1 MVLYVGQVQLD
12 TGTSTI
18 NLTDTSGHMS
28 QLNNGGE
35 DMNGRIAC
43 IRMYKGLAMT
53 QEQVTQNF
61 NTQKDRFGL

>member
-1 MVLYVGQVQLD
+1 MVLYVDAVQKD

-18 NLTDTSGHMS
+18 NLTDTSGHLA
-28 QLNNGGE
+28 QLNSGAE

-43 IRMYKGLAMT
+43 IRMYKGLALT

-61 NTQKDRFGL
+61 NAQKDRFGL